1 MPIRVA
7 IVEDDPGVRAG
18 LVSIV
23 RRAARLQLAGSY
35 DCAEAALKG
44 IPEDLPDVLLADIN
58 LPGRSGIELVAEL
71 KGRFPRLLIMMI
83 TVYEDGDQIFASLQA
98 GASGYLLKRS
108 TPAEIVQAT
117 EQLHA
122 GGSPMSPEIARK
134 VVSFFHRSST
144 QPAELKQL
152 TARELEI
159 LTELSQGYL
168 YKEIADRLKIGLET
182 VRTHVHHIY
191 EKLHVQSRTEAV
203 VKFLQQDGR
212 GGPGKP
218 AA

>member
-1 MPIRVA
+1 M
-7 IVEDDPGVRAG
+7 
-18 LVSIV
+18 
-23 RRAARLQLAGSY
+23 
-35 DCAEAALKG
+35 
-44 IPEDLPDVLLADIN
+44 
-58 LPGRSGIELVAEL
+58 
-71 KGRFPRLLIMMI
+71 
-83 TVYEDGDQIFASLQA
+83 ASA
-98 GASGYLLKRS
+98 
-108 TPAEIVQAT
+108 
-117 EQLHA
+117 
-122 GGSPMSPEIARK
+122 IARK
-134 VVSFFHRSST
+134 VVSFFHRSSP

-212 GGPGKP
+212 GGTGKP

>member
-7 IVEDDPGVRAG
+7 IVEDDPGVRDG

-23 RRAARLQLAGSY
+23 RRAPRLQLAGTY

-44 IPEDLPDVLLADIN
+44 IRENLPDVMLADIN

-108 TPAEIVQAT
+108 TPTEIVQAI

-134 VVSFFHRSST
+134 VVSFFHRSSP

>member
-23 RRAARLQLAGSY
+23 RRAAHLQLAGTY
-35 DCAEAALKG
+35 DSAETALKG

-71 KGRFPRLLIMMI
+71 KGRFPRLLLMMI

-134 VVSFFHRSST
+134 VVSFFHRSSP

-159 LTELSQGYL
+159 LTGLSQGYL

-182 VRTHVHHIY
+182 VRTNVHHIY

>member
-1 MPIRVA
+1 
-7 IVEDDPGVRAG
+7 
-18 LVSIV
+18 
-23 RRAARLQLAGSY
+23 
-35 DCAEAALKG
+35 
-44 IPEDLPDVLLADIN
+44 
-58 LPGRSGIELVAEL
+58 
-71 KGRFPRLLIMMI
+71 
-83 TVYEDGDQIFASLQA
+83 LQA

-108 TPAEIVQAT
+108 TPTEIVQAI

-134 VVSFFHRSST
+134 VVSFFHRSSP

>member
-7 IVEDDPGVRAG
+7 IVEDDPGVRDG

-23 RRAARLQLAGSY
+23 RRANRLQLAGTY

-44 IPEDLPDVLLADIN
+44 IPEHLPDVMLADIN

-108 TPAEIVQAT
+108 TPTEIVQAI

-134 VVSFFHRSST
+134 VVSFFHRSSP